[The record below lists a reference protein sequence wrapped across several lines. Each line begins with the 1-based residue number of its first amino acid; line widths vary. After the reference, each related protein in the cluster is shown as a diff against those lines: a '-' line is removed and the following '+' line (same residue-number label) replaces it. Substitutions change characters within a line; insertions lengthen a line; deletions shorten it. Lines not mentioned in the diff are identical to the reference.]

1 MAITGNFQVSGH
13 IGQLPL
19 HRDIDDRKLSLACNV
34 LIDINGKRLSI
45 AVDNSVGFG
54 RLKVIR
60 ESIMLL
66 RGDAVVTGLIPGHHS
81 DDGDVMDNPSEQQL
95 MDALAWLISSD

>member
-13 IGQLPL
+13 ISQLPL
-19 HRDIDDRKLSLACNV
+19 HRDIDDKKLSLACNV

-45 AVDNSVGFG
+45 AVDNSAGFG
-54 RLKVIR
+54 RLKIIR

-66 RGDAVVTGLIPGHHS
+66 QGDAKEVRTQLIPRAE
-81 DDGDVMDNPSEQQL
+81 DEVLDGPDEQQL
-95 MDALAWLISSD
+95 MDAFAWLISSD